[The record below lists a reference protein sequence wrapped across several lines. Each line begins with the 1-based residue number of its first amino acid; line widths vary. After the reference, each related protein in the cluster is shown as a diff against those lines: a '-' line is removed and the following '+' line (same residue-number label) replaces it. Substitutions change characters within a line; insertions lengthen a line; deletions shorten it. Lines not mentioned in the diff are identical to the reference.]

1 MKEKNL
7 MNQSAP
13 NLEARQSTLR
23 QATLRL
29 LEKQETLA
37 TQCDLPAPPDALGP
51 LKQKIIDHTYTILV
65 VGEAKRGKSTFINAL
80 IGKPILPTDVD
91 IATSQVFRVRKAS
104 QESYRLRFENN
115 DTHTIALDDLP
126 RYGSQVMAHTEGVPR
141 LDQLI
146 RWIEV
151 DVPAT
156 FLPDSIQLLDTPG
169 LGSLYAQH
177 NQITR
182 KFIPQA
188 DAVIYVIDSSA
199 PISQYDLDYL
209 EEILSITPDIMFIQT
224 HIDRFRTNDWQELQQ
239 RNEEILKKH
248 FGERLKN
255 HRVWPLSSLNL
266 LKAAETGDDDYLD
279 ISLYQD
285 LAYEIKVFLFSIAG
299 WPQIASVITLARQH
313 QTTGEQILQ
322 QRLETLNTD
331 SKEQQDE
338 LLQRMR
344 DQRNAFAQAWGVN
357 GQQRMALHKQ
367 IADITQRGRQAMQSL
382 LQPGGE
388 VEHTL
393 RQQINAI
400 QSLQDAQAIA
410 NMLEGQV
417 ANRTNTF
424 WMNVQKEIEWQW
436 ISAFQPF
443 VNAAQVVIPTANT
456 PGSTAL
462 VSQEQNYH
470 IKTHNDFMTRLKGA
484 YRESIPLIG
493 LAGLVGTVGL
503 WVGVLTGPVAGL
515 LALGAAIF
523 GILHHMDKPNRM
535 QVGQA
540 KQELGQ
546 HLTDVMHRTRKHFL
560 HVNTD
565 MGLDDSLVDVYIK
578 NVLSHTEQC
587 IQELTEKKLAES
599 RQEEEHLKAAIQ
611 LEREERK
618 QKIAQLQ
625 AQQNQWREQSKT
637 LAKLHSEARAL
648 EHMQRQA
655 I

>member
-1 MKEKNL
+1 
-7 MNQSAP
+7 
-13 NLEARQSTLR
+13 
-23 QATLRL
+23 
-29 LEKQETLA
+29 
-37 TQCDLPAPPDALGP
+37 
-51 LKQKIIDHTYTILV
+51 
-65 VGEAKRGKSTFINAL
+65 
-80 IGKPILPTDVD
+80 
-91 IATSQVFRVRKAS
+91 
-104 QESYRLRFENN
+104 
-115 DTHTIALDDLP
+115 
-126 RYGSQVMAHTEGVPR
+126 MAHTEGVPR

-493 LAGLVGTVGL
+493 LAGL
-503 WVGVLTGPVAGL
+503 
-515 LALGAAIF
+515 
-523 GILHHMDKPNRM
+523 
-535 QVGQA
+535 
-540 KQELGQ
+540 
-546 HLTDVMHRTRKHFL
+546 
-560 HVNTD
+560 
-565 MGLDDSLVDVYIK
+565 
-578 NVLSHTEQC
+578 
-587 IQELTEKKLAES
+587 
-599 RQEEEHLKAAIQ
+599 
-611 LEREERK
+611 
-618 QKIAQLQ
+618 
-625 AQQNQWREQSKT
+625 
-637 LAKLHSEARAL
+637 
-648 EHMQRQA
+648 
-655 I
+655 